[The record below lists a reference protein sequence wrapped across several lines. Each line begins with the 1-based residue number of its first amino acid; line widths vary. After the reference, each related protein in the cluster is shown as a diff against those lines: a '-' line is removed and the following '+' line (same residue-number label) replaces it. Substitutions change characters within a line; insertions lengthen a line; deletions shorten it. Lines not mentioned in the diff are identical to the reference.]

1 MSHPVY
7 LIASDLH
14 GSAYYTDELVDA
26 FHREQADHLIL
37 LGDILYHGPRNDLP
51 EGYDPKAV
59 IALLSPYAE
68 KILCVRG
75 KCDAEVD
82 QMVLPFPIMAKTETL
97 SVDGRT
103 WFAAHG
109 HRAGANPTDSDL
121 PDLPAGSVVL
131 SGHTHIPTCDRNE
144 DGLLLLNPGSVS
156 IPKGGF
162 PATYA
167 IYENGTFSVLDF
179 AGNTVMSETV

>member
-1 MSHPVY
+1 MKIM
-7 LIASDLH
+7 IASDLH
-14 GSAYYTDELVDA
+14 GSSPAVRNLLAAFDASGAERLV
-26 FHREQADHLIL
+26 L

-51 EGYDPKAV
+51 EGYDPKSV
-59 IALLSPYAE
+59 IALLSPYAD

-75 KCDAEVD
+75 NCDAEVD
-82 QMVLPFPIMAKTETL
+82 QMVLPFPIMAETETL

-109 HRAGANPTDSDL
+109 HRAGANPSAGDL
-121 PDLPAGSVVL
+121 PPLPRGSVVL
-131 SGHTHIPTCDRNE
+131 TGHTHVPTCDRGGSG
-144 DGLLLLNPGSVS
+144 DGILRLNPGSVS

-167 IYENGTFSVLDF
+167 LYVDGTFSVLDF
-179 AGNTVMSETV
+179 AGNVILHGDA

>member
-1 MSHPVY
+1 MDKII
-7 LIASDLH
+7 IASDIH
-14 GSAYYTDELVDA
+14 GSAHWCAELLSA
-26 FHREQADHLIL
+26 FETEQADRLVL
-37 LGDILYHGPRNDLP
+37 LGDLLYHGPRNDFP
-51 EGYDPKAV
+51 DEY
-59 IALLSPYAE
+59 SPRKVFDMLNNIKE
-68 KILCVRG
+68 KITCVRG
-75 KCDAEVD
+75 NCDAEVD

-109 HRAGANPTDSDL
+109 HRAGANPTDRDL

-131 SGHTHIPTCDRNE
+131 SGHTHVPTCDRNE
-144 DGLLLLNPGSVS
+144 GGLLLLNPGSVS

-162 PATYA
+162 PASYA

-179 AGNTVMSETV
+179 AGNTVMCGTV

>member
-1 MSHPVY
+1 MKIM
-7 LIASDLH
+7 IASDLH
-14 GSAYYTDELVDA
+14 GAAPAVRNLLAAFDASGAERLV
-26 FHREQADHLIL
+26 L

-75 KCDAEVD
+75 NCDAEVD

-109 HRAGANPTDSDL
+109 HRAGANPTDRDL
-121 PDLPAGSVVL
+121 PDLPTGSVVL
-131 SGHTHIPTCDRNE
+131 TGHTHVPTCDRNE
-144 DGLLLLNPGSVS
+144 GGLLLLNPGSVS

-179 AGNTVMSETV
+179 AGNTVMCSAV

>member
-1 MSHPVY
+1 MKIM
-7 LIASDLH
+7 IASDLH
-14 GSAYYTDELVDA
+14 GSSPAVRNLLAAFDASGAECLV
-26 FHREQADHLIL
+26 L

-75 KCDAEVD
+75 NCDAEVD
-82 QMVLPFPIMAKTETL
+82 QMVLPFPIMAETETL

-109 HRAGANPTDSDL
+109 HRAGANPSADDL
-121 PDLPAGSVVL
+121 PPLPRGSVVL
-131 SGHTHIPTCDRNE
+131 TGHTHVPTCDRGGSG
-144 DGLLLLNPGSVS
+144 DGILRLNPGSVS

-167 IYENGTFSVLDF
+167 LYVDGAFSVLDF
-179 AGNTVMSETV
+179 AGNVILHGDA